1 MDLNKELLK
10 GNIDT
15 LILSILNQG
24 DSYGYEIAKI
34 VREETTFE
42 LKESTMY
49 VSLKRLEHRGMI
61 NSYWGDYQ
69 ESGSRRK
76 YYKIT
81 SDGKEDLK
89 LKIQE
94 WNFIKEVMNKF
105 LNKGVVNHEKN

>member
-24 DSYGYEIAKI
+24 DSYGYEIAKT

-49 VSLKRLEHRGMI
+49 VSLKRLEHKGMI
-61 NSYWGDYQ
+61 NSYWGDHQ
-69 ESGSRRK
+69 DAGGRRK

-81 SDGKEDLK
+81 EDGMINLE

-94 WNFIKEVMNKF
+94 WDFIKKIMNKF
-105 LNKGVVNHEKN
+105 LNKGK